1 MKKAEK
7 QAELIISI
15 AVTYSTYMDRI
26 TQEIDT
32 GENARSWIYRDILM
46 QDIEKLRALGIDI
59 GGLVEVSASDLG
71 QLAA

>member
-1 MKKAEK
+1 
-7 QAELIISI
+7 
-15 AVTYSTYMDRI
+15 MDRI